1 MISGPGLYL
10 KPDGCQ
16 RILSLSSDVWSVI
29 SCHDPARWRQTLS
42 HRSRD
47 DLPFD
52 PLQIPTDASLLF
64 DSTVYIDQLKGQ
76 LPAAIVNLIASRIIF
91 HAAPALAELAV
102 IIGALDPA
110 DRRTRSA
117 IEPIIDTLT
126 RISTRRIITPT
137 YEVWLE
143 ASVIAGIL
151 SRTQGIPKQD
161 RRRFLNDCLLF
172 LLASDSRCVLIT
184 RNSRDVDLLLQLKP
198 QTAVLLYDKI

>member
-1 MISGPGLYL
+1 MISDLGLYP

-16 RILSLSSDVWSVI
+16 RILSLSSDVRSII
-29 SCHDPARWRQTLS
+29 SRHDPARWRQTLS
-42 HRSRD
+42 HRSKD
-47 DLPFD
+47 NLPFD
-52 PLQIPTDASLLF
+52 PLQIPRDASLLF

-76 LPAAIVNLIASRIIF
+76 LPTAIVNLMASRNIL
-91 HAAPALAELAV
+91 HAAPALAELA
-102 IIGALDPA
+102 IIVGALDPA
-110 DRRTRSA
+110 DRRTHSA
-117 IEPIIDTLT
+117 LEPIIDTLT
-126 RISTRRIITPT
+126 RISIRRIITPT

-172 LLASDSRCVLIT
+172 LLASDSGCVLIT

-198 QTAVLLYDKI
+198 QTAVFLYDKI

>member
-1 MISGPGLYL
+1 M
-10 KPDGCQ
+10 
-16 RILSLSSDVWSVI
+16 SSDVWSVI
-29 SCHDPARWRQTLS
+29 SRHDPARWRQTLS
-42 HRSRD
+42 HRSKD

-52 PLQIPTDASLLF
+52 PLQIPIDASLLF

-76 LPAAIVNLIASRIIF
+76 LPAAIVNLIASRTIF

-117 IEPIIDTLT
+117 LEPIVETLT

-161 RRRFLNDCLLF
+161 RRRFLEPISKSSEEDNEAGELDKAEEVLGVVLPADEDAA
-172 LLASDSRCVLIT
+172 LPLNPGEEALDEPASHV
-184 RNSRDVDLLLQLKP
+184 
-198 QTAVLLYDKI
+198 AA

>member
-29 SCHDPARWRQTLS
+29 SRHDPARWRQTLS

-76 LPAAIVNLIASRIIF
+76 LPAVIVNLIASRIIF

-102 IIGALDPA
+102 IIEALTVSGLRNSMSRSGQEDPFA
-110 DRRTRSA
+110 QSGRRRLRRQPPTWRRRRRRSFSEHSDFTPITSRRGLSAAAHCDRR
-117 IEPIIDTLT
+117 
-126 RISTRRIITPT
+126 
-137 YEVWLE
+137 
-143 ASVIAGIL
+143 
-151 SRTQGIPKQD
+151 
-161 RRRFLNDCLLF
+161 
-172 LLASDSRCVLIT
+172 
-184 RNSRDVDLLLQLKP
+184 
-198 QTAVLLYDKI
+198 